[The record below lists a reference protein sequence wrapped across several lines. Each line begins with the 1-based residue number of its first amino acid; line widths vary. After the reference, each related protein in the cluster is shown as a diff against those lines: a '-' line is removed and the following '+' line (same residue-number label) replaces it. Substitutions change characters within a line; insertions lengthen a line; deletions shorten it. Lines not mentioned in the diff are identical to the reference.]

1 MSLFEK
7 SINRQITQF
16 TVYTCVLNT
25 QLITKMKKSGLQA
38 SNIINEEVSG
48 CPWIWYHALKF
59 STTSSPLTFLTVNQ
73 VLVHSDKSTKTCPTK
88 HESLIEKIYTS
99 RLQILYPSCSFT
111 GLESSVKNAN
121 PNVSRS
127 LNGLRIDFVFQAV
140 VTALIS
146 SYNVIFFFKSVVARR
161 MCSNLTA
168 SNQCLCGKRLKSK
181 LTTNHMKSSPNHTII
196 AVTSNISEMKHK
208 FICFCI
214 TESIFIT

>member
-7 SINRQITQF
+7 SMNRQITQF

-38 SNIINEEVSG
+38 SNIINEEVSR

-88 HESLIEKIYTS
+88 HESLIVKISTAS
-99 RLQILYPSCSFT
+99 LKVLYLSCSSI

-121 PNVSRS
+121 PNV
-127 LNGLRIDFVFQAV
+127 FQIFEW
-140 VTALIS
+140 LKNWFCIYS
-146 SYNVIFFFKSVVARR
+146 SCDS
-161 MCSNLTA
+161 
-168 SNQCLCGKRLKSK
+168 SNQ
-181 LTTNHMKSSPNHTII
+181 
-196 AVTSNISEMKHK
+196 
-208 FICFCI
+208 FI
-214 TESIFIT
+214 